1 MLSFCAFYGDK
12 TLRLP
17 IKLLKICTDLPFVHR
32 LISIFDIGGCCCRC
46 IAYLVIYC
54 CSRKKELMKDG
65 GKRKTNIG
73 QECCI
78 IL

>member
-1 MLSFCAFYGDK
+1 MN
-12 TLRLP
+12 
-17 IKLLKICTDLPFVHR
+17 
-32 LISIFDIGGCCCRC
+32 ISIFDIGGCCCRC
-46 IAYLVIYC
+46 IDYRNYLLLL
-54 CSRKKELMKDG
+54 KKEGIEETMKDG